1 MAAVSK
7 GYSIM
12 PMDKFIKENSKMGS
26 GMAKE
31 WWNMWQKSWTKNS
44 NPFGSTLGNGG
55 KIKEMAE
62 ASFNQKKL

>member
-1 MAAVSK
+1 MVTFIKGYFIMAAVSK

-31 WWNMWQKSWTKNS
+31 
-44 NPFGSTLGNGG
+44 
-55 KIKEMAE
+55 
-62 ASFNQKKL
+62 